1 MCLAD
6 FSDMPS
12 NADESITCWKKQG
25 KHDSWVSI
33 GSDTSRTENIF
44 PAWTVLHGSNP
55 LAFAS
60 CKYYVWP
67 MEHANR
73 QTEDT
78 KVVILHGFTK
88 EQIFAVMRSVKRELG
103 PEADV
108 AFAMTTA
115 HSLEMKMGDVIGDIA
130 GDHAY
135 LKKNPPVRTTPSPQE

>member
-1 MCLAD
+1 
-6 FSDMPS
+6 
-12 NADESITCWKKQG
+12 
-25 KHDSWVSI
+25 
-33 GSDTSRTENIF
+33 
-44 PAWTVLHGSNP
+44 
-55 LAFAS
+55 
-60 CKYYVWP
+60 